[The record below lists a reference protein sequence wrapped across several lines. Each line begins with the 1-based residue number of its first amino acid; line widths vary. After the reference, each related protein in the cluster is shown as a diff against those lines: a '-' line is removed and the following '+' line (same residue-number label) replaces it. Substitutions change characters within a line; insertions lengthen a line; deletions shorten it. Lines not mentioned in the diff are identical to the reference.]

1 MHVIRNTNM
10 KTLLINTFLLLL
22 FISACSQAD
31 KQTAD
36 NIGLIEKYVKA
47 VEEKDYTTME
57 SLLAESYKGY
67 GPSHSD
73 STNRTAALASWKE
86 NIENLY
92 QSISYNRSRMAAF
105 TLQEEPN
112 KGEWVANWAE
122 LEINYKD
129 GRGPVIIWANTN
141 YKIENGKIVKSY
153 TFYNEADALRQ
164 LGYELLDRTEY

>member
-1 MHVIRNTNM
+1 M
-10 KTLLINTFLLLL
+10 KTLLIITFLALL

-31 KQTAD
+31 KQAAD

-47 VEEKDYTTME
+47 VEGKDYTTME
-57 SLLAESYKGY
+57 SLLAENYKGY

-73 STNRTAALASWKE
+73 STNRTSALASWKY

-92 QSISYNRSRMAAF
+92 QSISYERSRTAAV
-105 TLQEEPN
+105 TIIAGPN
-112 KGEWVANWAE
+112 MGQWVANWAE
-122 LEINYKD
+122 LKIKYRD

-153 TFYNEADALRQ
+153 TFYNEADVLRQ
-164 LGYELLDRTEY
+164 LGYELINETEY

>member
-1 MHVIRNTNM
+1 MYEIRNTKM
-10 KTLLINTFLLLL
+10 KTLLIITFLSLL

-47 VEEKDYTTME
+47 VEGKDYTTME
-57 SLLAESYKGY
+57 SLLAENYKGY

-73 STNRTAALASWKE
+73 STSKTAALASWRY

-92 QSISYNRSRMAAF
+92 QSISYERSMIAAV
-105 TLQEEPN
+105 TIITGPN
-112 KGEWVANWAE
+112 MGEWIANWAE
-122 LEINYKD
+122 LKIKYRD

-141 YKIENGKIVKSY
+141 YQIENGKIVKSY
-153 TFYNEADALRQ
+153 TFYNEADALKQ

>member
-1 MHVIRNTNM
+1 MVER
-10 KTLLINTFLLLL
+10 LIITFLSLL

-31 KQTAD
+31 NQIAD

-47 VEEKDYTTME
+47 VEEKDYATME
-57 SLLAESYKGY
+57 SLLADNYKGY

-73 STNRTAALASWKE
+73 STNRTEALTSWKE

-92 QSISYNRSRMAAF
+92 QSISYNRSRMAAL
-105 TLQEEPN
+105 TIPEGPN
-112 KGEWVANWAE
+112 KGEWVSNWAE
-122 LEINYKD
+122 LEIKYKD

-141 YKIENGKIVKSY
+141 YEIEHGKIVKSY

-164 LGYELLDRTEY
+164 LGYELVKETEY